1 MIEHLRIIVSRI
13 FAVLLIALIL
23 VSSSALSQSAPLLGA
38 LLSFIGLA
46 LVSVAVIGRM
56 WCSLYIA
63 GYKTDRLIDQGPYSI
78 SRNPLYFFSMM
89 GAVGIG
95 FSTETLII
103 PAIILICFMAYYPLV
118 IRSEESGL
126 LKIHGEN
133 FQRYMTTVPRFFP
146 AWKRLVEPE
155 EYPVKPRT
163 YRRHMND
170 VIWFLLILGFLEL
183 VKSFHQMG
191 ILPTVLTLY

>member
-23 VSSSALSQSAPLLGA
+23 VSSSALSRSAPLMGGLF
-38 LLSFIGLA
+38 SFIGLA

-63 GYKTDRLIDQGPYSI
+63 GYKTDRLVDQGPYSI
-78 SRNPLYFFSMM
+78 SRNPLYFFSLV

-95 FSTETLII
+95 FSTETLVI
-103 PAIILICFMAYYPLV
+103 PAIILICFLAYYPLV

-126 LKIHGEN
+126 LEIHGEN
-133 FQRYMTTVPRFFP
+133 FQKYMASVPRFFP
-146 AWKRLVEPE
+146 AWKHLVEPE
-155 EYPVKPRT
+155 EYLVKPRI

-183 VKSFHQMG
+183 VKSLHQ
-191 ILPTVLTLY
+191 IEFLPTMLALY